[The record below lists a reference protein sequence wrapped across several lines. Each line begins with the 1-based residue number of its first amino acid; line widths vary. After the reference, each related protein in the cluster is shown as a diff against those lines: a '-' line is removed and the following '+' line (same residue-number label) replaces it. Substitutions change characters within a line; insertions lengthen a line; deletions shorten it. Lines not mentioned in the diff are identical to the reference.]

1 MIIVDLLTLS
11 SPNYNVM
18 KCLSTE
24 LLLFFFK
31 TVITDV
37 ALCGLPGGL
46 LLAPPAVKE
55 LSTIIPR
62 LTFKALNFFL
72 I

>member
-1 MIIVDLLTLS
+1 
-11 SPNYNVM
+11 M

-37 ALCGLPGGL
+37 GLCGLPGGL

-55 LSTIIPR
+55 LSTITPR
-62 LTFKALNFFL
+62 LTFKALIFF
-72 I
+72 IKIMETKGFFSIRNHHR